1 MTPAEASNI
10 VIGPILDMLKGA
22 GSLTSDMSGHGSSL
36 LAVLTGV
43 VLSWNGI
50 KIAME
55 MSSINE
61 TIGKFVNLIL
71 IVSIT
76 FLLFDNYDEYFSP
89 DGILISG
96 FDVLASTFGMGS
108 FEYTIKNVV
117 GNFFTMAGKI
127 VGITDTVAST
137 DGGIPA
143 STPENGGFWD
153 SMTNIGPII
162 GGLVDFLPAII
173 LRAGA
178 AIVTILAG
186 AIFAIQML
194 MSQIAIVIGAIIGPI
209 MIPWMLIPA
218 TSFLF
223 DGWLK
228 FMITAGMWK
237 VVGAIIISI
246 VTPALNSTAEKIANM
261 DIGKTAFGEQT
272 LLAMGCLILA
282 IVFAVMMSKIQE
294 LASALVSGG
303 TIGGIS
309 QRWAMSTIS
318 TGARAPGKGFYSGSK
333 GTGAA
338 VQGYKAHKAAGA
350 SGGKAAMQGISHG
363 ARTAAYTYQNTGKA
377 EKPGKLPSP
386 PKPPGGGGG

>member
-10 VIGPILDMLKGA
+10 VLGPLLEMLNGA
-22 GSLTSDMSGHGSSL
+22 GSLTDDMTGYGASL
-36 LAVLTGV
+36 LAVLAGV
-43 VLSWNGI
+43 ILSWNGI

-71 IVSIT
+71 VVSIT
-76 FLLFDNYDEYFSP
+76 FLLFDNYDEFFSP
-89 DGILISG
+89 NGILISG

-108 FEYTIKNVV
+108 FEYTIKQVV
-117 GNFFTMAGKI
+117 GNFFTLAAKI
-127 VGITDTVAST
+127 MGIANIEST
-137 DGGIPA
+137 TGGSTLPA
-143 STPENGGFWD
+143 TPEEGGLFET
-153 SMTNIGPII
+153 MKNIGPAI
-162 GGLVDFLPAII
+162 GGLIDFLPALI
-173 LRAGA
+173 LRAAA
-178 AIVTILAG
+178 AIVTIIAG

-237 VVGAIIISI
+237 VVGAIIISL
-246 VTPALNSTAEKIANM
+246 VTPALNSTAQKIADM
-261 DIGKTAFGEQT
+261 EIGKTAFGEQT

-282 IVFAVMMSKIQE
+282 FVFAVMMSKIQE
-294 LASALVSGG
+294 LASALVSSG

-333 GTGAA
+333 GMGAA
-338 VQGYKAHKAAGA
+338 VQGYKAQKAAGA
-350 SGGKAAMQGISHG
+350 SGRQAAMQGVSHG
-363 ARTAAYTYQNTGKA
+363 VRTAAYTYQNTGKA
-377 EKPGKLPSP
+377 EKPAKLPAP
-386 PKPPGGGGG
+386 PKPPSDK